1 MFLHNVFSRLPALQ
15 LTISCTGFRSASRQ
29 DSTLFLCDAELDAA
43 RSHEHNILRWPAG
56 VVVAGVIEG
65 EEIVV
70 VLSHAAIVVAEVTE
84 EEIVVVLPREVTVVV
99 LLLGAA
105 VVTLLPEEI
114 AVVSFRGEAE
124 EDVVHLLRWKSCKW
138 S

>member
-1 MFLHNVFSRLPALQ
+1 MVTGWAVSIKYFTLADIFTCTRPFLDRILHS
-15 LTISCTGFRSASRQ
+15 
-29 DSTLFLCDAELDAA
+29 FLCDAELGAT
-43 RSHEHNILRWPAG
+43 RSYEHNILRWPAG
-56 VVVAGVIEG
+56 VVMAGVTEV

-70 VLSHAAIVVAEVTE
+70 VLSHAAIVVAEATE
-84 EEIVVVLPREVTVVV
+84 EETVVV

-114 AVVSFRGEAE
+114 AVVSFPGEAE

>member
-1 MFLHNVFSRLPALQ
+1 
-15 LTISCTGFRSASRQ
+15 
-29 DSTLFLCDAELDAA
+29 
-43 RSHEHNILRWPAG
+43 
-56 VVVAGVIEG
+56 VVAAVIEG

-70 VLSHAAIVVAEVTE
+70 VLSHVAEVTE
-84 EEIVVVLPREVTVVV
+84 EEIVAV
-99 LLLGAA
+99 LLLEAA